1 MVVCLIKILQF
12 LIREEF
18 FRFLSSFAVFF
29 FALGLFAWRKVDS
42 RLTLFHND
50 DTVTLLFRMR
60 LRMWLQ
66 YGRMRLFGQKGG
78 GDGVDFARN

>member
-1 MVVCLIKILQF
+1 MVSVFDKNPIILS
-12 LIREEF
+12 IVR
-18 FRFLSSFAVFF
+18 RNFF
-29 FALGLFAWRKVDS
+29 FAVVFSIFFGFASVS

-66 YGRMRLFGQKGG
+66 DGRMRLFGQKGG

>member
-1 MVVCLIKILQF
+1 MFDKNSSIFNPGGIFSLFI
-12 LIREEF
+12 F
-18 FRFLSSFAVFF
+18 FRVF